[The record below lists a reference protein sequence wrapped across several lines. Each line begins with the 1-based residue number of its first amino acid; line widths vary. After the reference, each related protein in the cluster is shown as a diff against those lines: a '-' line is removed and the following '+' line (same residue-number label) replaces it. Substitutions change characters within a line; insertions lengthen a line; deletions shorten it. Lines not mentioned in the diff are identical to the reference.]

1 MSGGRYLDR
10 IACSGTL
17 TTLFEKHAQKD
28 SNLRYTPSPP
38 LEQRGTKHRSYIVR
52 EAHSEGVKSL
62 EIRQGFIRTRYQGYT
77 IPLENKISAPKDARL
92 PLFATS
98 A

>member
-1 MSGGRYLDR
+1 
-10 IACSGTL
+10 
-17 TTLFEKHAQKD
+17 KD
-28 SNLRYTPSPP
+28 SNLRYTPSPL

-52 EAHSEGVKSL
+52 EVYSEG
-62 EIRQGFIRTRYQGYT
+62 GYT
-77 IPLENKISAPKDARL
+77 TLLENEISAPKDARL

>member
-1 MSGGRYLDR
+1 
-10 IACSGTL
+10 
-17 TTLFEKHAQKD
+17 KD
-28 SNLRYTPSPP
+28 SNLGYIPSPL

-52 EAHSEGVKSL
+52 EVHSEG
-62 EIRQGFIRTRYQGYT
+62 GYT
-77 IPLENKISAPKDARL
+77 TLSENKILAPKDARL